1 MQIQKNRKHFF
12 LFYMLGFLAGILY
25 TNIVSADY
33 VATMGIFNEY
43 FLNQYVQTEVVVP
56 ELFWYILKV
65 RVMPFL
71 MMLMAGY
78 LKIRKAVVVIF
89 LAWTGFLS
97 GILITSAVMKMGI
110 RGIIFCMIALMPH
123 FLFYIVAYLILMWY
137 LFFYP
142 AFRWNMP
149 KTMALILLFGMGIA
163 LECYVNPILMKMFIK
178 TV

>member
-65 RVMPFL
+65 RVMPVL
-71 MMLMAGY
+71 MMVMAGC

-97 GILITSAVMKMGI
+97 GILITI
-110 RGIIFCMIALMPH
+110 QCR
-123 FLFYIVAYLILMWY
+123 
-137 LFFYP
+137 
-142 AFRWNMP
+142 
-149 KTMALILLFGMGIA
+149 
-163 LECYVNPILMKMFIK
+163 
-178 TV
+178 

>member
-1 MQIQKNRKHFF
+1 MQIQKNRKYFF

-71 MMLMAGY
+71 MMAMAGC

-89 LAWTGFLS
+89 LAWTGFIS

-142 AFRWNMP
+142 AFRWNMSQ
-149 KTMALILLFGMGIA
+149 TMALILLFGMGIA

>member
-65 RVMPFL
+65 RVMPVL
-71 MMLMAGY
+71 MMVMAGC

-110 RGIIFCMIALMPH
+110 RGVIFCMIALMPH